1 MIQKIL
7 YLNFILII
15 NISISQ
21 DIESFNFNYTQKTL
35 IEFNKNYFH
44 HSGSNSQLLIDST
57 IIDIFEYKIICSD
70 KNLIKIR
77 MNHEEWNL
85 TNEKETF
92 NKFKKNIF
100 ISDPIYIRGTPIISI
115 KLIPWK
121 ISQSG
126 YLSYLSNFN
135 FDIQL
140 KSNSIIDKI
149 NYIPNNVINK
159 KNMLINQNF
168 NLNTEYLILSPP
180 ELLEAAN
187 ELSSI
192 HSTQVEEN
200 DKLIVEIISTNIINN
215 EYGSVDSEN
224 IREFLLNFINNDFD
238 LNLKYI
244 LLMGDENH
252 IPPFYYNGSP
262 TDDYF
267 TSNSTLTLSPQI
279 PTGRI
284 PVSNI
289 YDANNIVDQ
298 IRDYILYSN
307 QGAWKSK
314 AILIADDQNHPD
326 QEEFSHAINSN
337 ILYEMIKD
345 DLNLINLYGTDYNP
359 LPSDGWYSHPDLTY
373 DLISNINNG
382 AAIVNYI
389 GHGNATSLSH
399 EKILDM
405 NRDINLIQ
413 TDNQAVWIVGTCS
426 FGFYDDNN
434 CMAEELLIKNDG
446 SIALI
451 TSTRSVYASTNIQY
465 LTRVFNIINNYIN
478 NNTDYINLR
487 LGDLFFLSKEST
499 SDYLF
504 QLFGDPALKIIL
516 PNKSDI
522 INIEES
528 SQSFVIGEQNH
539 ISFNENIYYDYSMI
553 INGPER
559 YNEIGYY
566 LPGDIIFQ
574 GNIFNNPTSF
584 YLPLDITQCD
594 TCKAK
599 VSIFTEN
606 NTNLN
611 SFIDSYDNF
620 NIINTDLSNITDTEG
635 PTIYLL
641 HNNNL
646 ITDTGLITNPLETTV
661 ILSDDSG
668 INLAGGLGHNLKY
681 IINNVSYIANQSF
694 NYVAE
699 DSGYFN
705 INLNDDFNW
714 PINLTIEAW
723 DNLNNNSI
731 KNCTLFKNQNSNFK
745 IDKIYNFPNP
755 FKTDTF
761 FTFFSTNDSE
771 VTIKIFTINGV
782 PINTITTSVYAGQFS
797 SIFWDG
803 KNNANNEI
811 PNGTY
816 FYHLSAISDI
826 GEKFEH
832 IQKLTKIK

>member
-1 MIQKIL
+1 MIKLL
-7 YLNFILII
+7 YLSSILII
-15 NISISQ
+15 SQSLSQ
-21 DIESFNFNYTQKTL
+21 DIDSFNFNYKHKTL
-35 IEFNKNYFH
+35 IELNENYLH

-57 IIDIFEYKIICSD
+57 IIDIFEYKIICSN
-70 KNLIKIR
+70 KNLITIK
-77 MNHEEWNL
+77 MNNEEWES
-85 TNEKETF
+85 TNKNHPF
-92 NKFKKNIF
+92 NKFKKTIL

-121 ISQSG
+121 INRSG
-126 YLSYLSNFN
+126 HLSYLSGFN
-135 FDIQL
+135 FDIQI
-140 KSNSIIDKI
+140 KDNSILNKI
-149 NYIPNNVINK
+149 NYVPNNVINK
-159 KNMLINQNF
+159 KNISKNQNF
-168 NLNTEYLILSPP
+168 NLNTEYLILYPP

-192 HSTQVEEN
+192 HSAQVDEN
-200 DKLIVEIISTNIINN
+200 DRLIVEIISTNLINN
-215 EYGSVDSEN
+215 EYGSIDSES
-224 IREFLLNFINNDFD
+224 IREFLLDFINNDFD

-244 LLMGDENH
+244 LLMGDENY

-262 TDDYF
+262 TDDYY

-298 IRDYILYSN
+298 IRDYILNSN

-314 AILIADDQNHPD
+314 TILIADDQNHPE
-326 QEEFSHAINSN
+326 QEEFSHVINSN

-345 DLNLINLYGTDYNP
+345 DLNLVNLYGTDYNP
-359 LPSDGWYSHPDLTY
+359 FPSDGWYSHPDLTY

-413 TDNQAVWIVGTCS
+413 ADNQAVWIVGTCS
-426 FGFYDDNN
+426 FGFYDNNN

-465 LTRVFNIINNYIN
+465 LTRVFNFINNYV

-516 PNKSDI
+516 PNKSNI
-522 INIEES
+522 INIEQS
-528 SQSFVIGEQNH
+528 SQSFEIGMQNH
-539 ISFNENIYYDYSMI
+539 ISFNENAYYDYSMI
-553 INGPER
+553 INAPEE

-574 GNIFNNPTSF
+574 GDIFNNPTSF

-599 VSIFTEN
+599 VSIFSEN
-606 NTNLN
+606 NTNLI

-620 NIINTDLSNITDTEG
+620 NIVNTDLSDITDTQG
-635 PTIYLL
+635 PLIHLL

-646 ITDTGLITNPLETTV
+646 INNAGIINNALETIIT
-661 ILSDDSG
+661 LSDDSG
-668 INLAGGLGHNLKY
+668 INLAGGLGHNLVY
-681 IINNVSYIANQSF
+681 IINDVSYIANQSF
-694 NYVAE
+694 NYVTE
-699 DSGYFN
+699 DSGYFS
-705 INLNDDFNW
+705 INLNDDFIW

-723 DNLNNNSI
+723 DNFNNNSI
-731 KNCTLFKNQNSNFK
+731 ESFTLFKNQNSNFR
-745 IDKIYNFPNP
+745 INKIYNFPNP
-755 FKTDTF
+755 FKTNTF
-761 FTFFSTNDSE
+761 FTFFSTDDSE
-771 VTIKIFTINGV
+771 VTIKIYTINGI
-782 PINTITTSVYAGQFS
+782 PINSITESVIAGKFT
-797 SIFWDG
+797 SIFWNGRD
-803 KNNANNEI
+803 KTNNEI
-811 PNGTY
+811 ANGTY
-816 FYHLSAISDI
+816 FYHLSAINNI

-832 IQKLTKIK
+832 IEKITKLK